1 MGIESGVVE
10 RLNAVASVIALTGT
24 RIYANTLAN
33 DALPVSV
40 TTSAIVYQLIS
51 DVPFDSILGSDP
63 GKYVARIQLTLYAI
77 STTQRV
83 LLSQSVKVAL
93 QRFQGAVSDIT
104 ILDSR
109 IESIHDL
116 NYDQESDTF
125 NQATTLQAAGVSRIM
140 DFIIYYE

>member
-1 MGIESGVVE
+1 MGIERGITE
-10 RLNAVASVIALTGT
+10 RLNAVSGVTTLTGT

-33 DALPVSV
+33 DALDVAN
-40 TTSAIVYQLIS
+40 TGSAIVYQLIS
-51 DVPFDSILGSDP
+51 DIPFDSILGSDG
-63 GKYVARIQLTLYAI
+63 GKFVARIQLTLYAI
-77 STTQRV
+77 STFQRWQ
-83 LLSQSVKVAL
+83 LSQGVKGAL
-93 QRFQGAVSDIT
+93 QRFKGIVGDIT

-125 NQATTLQAAGVSRIM
+125 NQATVTQAAGVSRIM